1 MSYSLER
8 RVGKE
13 MICLLSVFVECTAT
27 AVGIEMGEILDSQ
40 FVASSGNASLARL
53 NGRFA
58 WCPMIDGY
66 GEYIQ
71 VGEVYDI
78 INCTQHSFLACG
90 PVEHSFSFF
99 KRIR

>member
-1 MSYSLER
+1 M
-8 RVGKE
+8 
-13 MICLLSVFVECTAT
+13 LSVFVECTAS
-27 AVGIEMGEILDSQ
+27 AVGIEIGKIFDSQ

-71 VGEVYDI
+71 VGI
-78 INCTQHSFLACG
+78 TQ
-90 PVEHSFSFF
+90 V
-99 KRIR
+99 

>member
-1 MSYSLER
+1 M
-8 RVGKE
+8 
-13 MICLLSVFVECTAT
+13 LSVFVECTAT
-27 AVGIEMGEILDSQ
+27 AVGIEIGKIFDSQ

-71 VGEVYDI
+71 LGITQVY
-78 INCTQHSFLACG
+78 
-90 PVEHSFSFF
+90 
-99 KRIR
+99 

>member
-1 MSYSLER
+1 M
-8 RVGKE
+8 
-13 MICLLSVFVECTAT
+13 LSVFVECTAT
-27 AVGIEMGEILDSQ
+27 AVGIEIGKNFDSQ

-71 VGEVYDI
+71 VGITQVY
-78 INCTQHSFLACG
+78 
-90 PVEHSFSFF
+90 
-99 KRIR
+99 